1 MPIQLIVAI
10 VIFIVIMVVKSKK
23 IARGVASMD
32 NGEHQG
38 ENFPFPK
45 MQGQYGRE
53 QEQVEDEWEYEDM
66 PKLAKAPFPIKGD
79 KMAVKS
85 VPHHPTVVTPNDE
98 PEFEFDVKK
107 AIIYSEIMQPKFKE
121 Y

>member
-1 MPIQLIVAI
+1 
-10 VIFIVIMVVKSKK
+10 MVVKSKK
-23 IARGVASMD
+23 IARGGAPMD
-32 NGEHQG
+32 NGGNHG

-45 MQGQYGRE
+45 MQDQYGRASE
-53 QEQVEDEWEYEDM
+53 QIENEWEYEDM
-66 PKLAKAPFPIKGD
+66 PKLAKAPLPIKGD

-85 VPHHPTVVTPNDE
+85 VPHHPTVVTTNDE